1 MFPCLDLRVQFT
13 LPTLC
18 VFFGEVFCVYKSLFL
33 PSSRCLIFRLRVADN
48 LKTHQKTH
56 EEKKRKLGGNK
67 HPQGRKA
74 KKQKTHKVGNRAETG
89 DGVDDGKKTGGG
101 SRGVV
106 QETKNRNSK
115 RKRQEFPSER

>member
-1 MFPCLDLRVQFT
+1 MSNLFSPLYV
-13 LPTLC
+13 
-18 VFFGEVFCVYKSLFL
+18 VFFLGSFLVVFKSLFL
-33 PSSRCLIFRLRVADN
+33 LPSRCLIFLLRVAGN

-74 KKQKTHKVGNRAETG
+74 KKQKTHKVGSRAETG

-106 QETKNRNSK
+106 QETKNRNSE